1 MPLILAIES
10 STPRASL
17 ALVSGEECL
26 FEASFASD
34 RNHHAALFAPLGE
47 ACARLE
53 GETLERVLVGTG
65 PGSYS
70 GTRVGIAAAQGVAMV
85 HDCPAVGLSSLL
97 ATPVP
102 AGTAIGDARRGMAW
116 WARVGGGDDLPDPR
130 LVPADGLAAH
140 LVDPVFAI
148 DEVGGLTLPDGLEL
162 HRVEP
167 SARRLAMAW
176 WGLDEATRHDLG
188 TTPLQPAYVAPPH
201 ITAAKRGHPLVRK
214 RDRA

>member
-1 MPLILAIES
+1 M
-10 STPRASL
+10 
-17 ALVSGEECL
+17 SGEECL

-34 RNHHAALFAPLGE
+34 RNHHAALFGPLEE
-47 ACARLE
+47 ACSRLE
-53 GETLERVLVGTG
+53 GAALERVLVGTG

-116 WARVGGGDDLPDPR
+116 WARVGDGGDGLPDPR
-130 LVPADGLAAH
+130 LVPADELAPH

-148 DEVGGLTLPDGLEL
+148 DEVGRLLLPDGLEL
-162 HRVEP
+162 RRVEP
-167 SARRLAMAW
+167 TARRLAAAW
-176 WGLDEATRHDLG
+176 GALDESSRRELAAL
-188 TTPLQPAYVAPPH
+188 PVQPAYMAPPH
-201 ITAAKRGHPLVRK
+201 ITAAKRGHPLVRR
-214 RDRA
+214 RDRG